1 LDRPAEFILPK
12 SPCLKREDG
21 LGFVMQVYLQ
31 TLEYRRLATVLLH
44 ILVVVLAMDGLNAL
58 VRKRFLLT
66 AQA

>member
-1 LDRPAEFILPK
+1 
-12 SPCLKREDG
+12 
-21 LGFVMQVYLQ
+21 MQVYLQ

-44 ILVVVLAMDGLNAL
+44 ILVVVPAMDGLNTL